1 LKVEVLA
8 IFISEAEWVSLV
20 IINDQFNTEI
30 MGNKGDKSNKDSVLA
45 AEFFV
50 EKLASISDI
59 TSKKMFGG
67 HGIFHEGKMFG
78 LINAKGYKMLK
89 ASGDFAEELIEL
101 GSEKLGKMPYYAIP
115 TSVLENHDELLLWVH
130 KAIEKSKK

>member
-1 LKVEVLA
+1 MAIKGSKMTEESVMEAKVFL
-8 IFISEAEWVSLV
+8 
-20 IINDQFNTEI
+20 
-30 MGNKGDKSNKDSVLA
+30 
-45 AEFFV
+45 
-50 EKLASISDI
+50 EKLGSIEGV

-115 TSVLENHDELLLWVH
+115 TSVLENHDELLLWAH